1 MGAFIPYSTLYY
13 QSRGLDLGQ
22 IGLLLAIGS
31 LLGIVAAPA
40 WGSISDGVAGSPL
53 VLLASAATAVAG
65 LAWLSVATSFETVL
79 GANAVMSMGIAG
91 LLPIIDARTLEAVA
105 SERAG
110 YGPVRAWG
118 SFGWVISSL
127 AVGFVIERVGL
138 GAIFGVTGVGLVAT
152 ALIGMRLRPGPAAR
166 ERQSIFAGVGLLRI
180 RILVVFL
187 LGALL
192 AWSSMSAVLDFLA
205 LRFDQ
210 LHAGTGYVGIAF
222 AIAAAIEVPVMLR
235 FPALAKRFRADRLLV
250 AGAAVLAARS
260 LLSGIA
266 ADPGFLV
273 AAAGLGGVGYALF
286 LVGGVTFVSEHVP
299 PQLAATGQ
307 GLFQGVSIS
316 LSTVFA
322 GVLGGALA
330 GSIGIGPMFAMSGL
344 VGVVAI
350 AIVAFATRPGAFGM
364 AAGATGTAGTA
375 DGARIGS

>member
-1 MGAFIPYSTLYY
+1 MGAFVPYSALYY

-22 IGLLLAIGS
+22 IGLVLAIGS

-40 WGSISDGVAGSPL
+40 WGSVSDRLAGSPL

-65 LAWLSVATSFETVL
+65 LALLSAATSFQTVL
-79 GANAVMSMGIAG
+79 GANSLMTVGIAG
-91 LLPIIDARTLEAVA
+91 LLPIIDARTLETVA
-105 SERAG
+105 SERSG

-118 SFGWVISSL
+118 SFGWVFSSL
-127 AVGFVIERVGL
+127 TVGFVIERVGL
-138 GAIFGVTGVGLVAT
+138 GAIFGVTGVGLILT
-152 ALIGMRLRPGPAAR
+152 AAIGMQLRPSRSVR
-166 ERQSIFAGVGLLRI
+166 ERQSLFAGVGLLRI
-180 RILVVFL
+180 RILAVFL

-192 AWSSMSAVLDFLA
+192 AWSSMAAVLDFLA

-235 FPALAKRFRADRLLV
+235 FPALAKRVRADRLLV
-250 AGAAVLAARS
+250 AGAAILAARS
-260 LLSGIA
+260 LLSGVA
-266 ADPGFLV
+266 MDPAVLV
-273 AAAGLGGVGYALF
+273 VAAGLGGVGYALF

-322 GVLGGALA
+322 GVIGGALA
-330 GSIGIGPMFAMSGL
+330 GSIGIGPMFALSGL
-344 VGVVAI
+344 VGIVAI
-350 AIVAFATRPGAFGM
+350 GIVAFATRPGAF
-364 AAGATGTAGTA
+364 AVARAA
-375 DGARIGS
+375 DGARIGP